1 MIYMVRTDAKQ
12 VFSPFIQINAKSPE
26 DALTK
31 VLEQQDKT
39 FFETKYLKKAPRKAD
54 AQFEVTENGMKRFYN
69 YYFVAVERKFAD
81 VGVISGSAI
90 KGVWYN
96 GQEVPVQG
104 KQIFKC
110 VPSQTILFY
119 PNLPNTG
126 IGVQE
131 KNKVEWLCSKEY
143 KRAKV
148 RMGLNNFRNG
158 DKENLLFIEQRADG
172 KIIFNLDKSLGIVK
186 SASFILLR

>member
-1 MIYMVRTDAKQ
+1 MK
-12 VFSPFIQINAKSPE
+12 E
-26 DALTK
+26 DSKKGESRSIEILYFYTFW
-31 VLEQQDKT
+31 KT
-39 FFETKYLKKAPRKAD
+39 
-54 AQFEVTENGMKRFYN
+54 
-69 YYFVAVERKFAD
+69 
-81 VGVISGSAI
+81 
-90 KGVWYN
+90 
-96 GQEVPVQG
+96 
-104 KQIFKC
+104 
-110 VPSQTILFY
+110 
-119 PNLPNTG
+119 
-126 IGVQE
+126 VQE